1 MPVPPAFESALD
13 VDHPG
18 WVTWQLSDDTR
29 FNSVLGKMIMQ
40 GDGDIARI
48 RMFPEHVHTNLHD
61 NVHGGVLL
69 AFADVALFAGAKL
82 LGMKTADDAV
92 TLDLS
97 MQFLGS
103 GKGGMPLDAEVD
115 LLRETGRL
123 VFLRGI
129 ISQQHGRVA
138 AFSGTLRKATIR

>member
-1 MPVPPAFESALD
+1 MPAPLAFESVPA

-18 WVTWQLSDDTR
+18 WMTWHLVDDTR
-29 FNSVLGKMIMQ
+29 FNSVLGKMIVRRE
-40 GDGDIARI
+40 GDIARV
-48 RMFPEHVHTNLHD
+48 RMFPEHVHTNLQD
-61 NVHGGVLL
+61 NVHGGVSL
-69 AFADVALFAGAKL
+69 AFADVALFAAAKT
-82 LGMKTADDAV
+82 LGMAAAADAV

-103 GKGGMPLDAEVD
+103 GKPGVPLDAEVE

-129 ISQQHGRVA
+129 IAQDHGKVA
-138 AFSGTLRKATIR
+138 AFAGTLRKATIR

>member
-1 MPVPPAFESALD
+1 M
-13 VDHPG
+13 
-18 WVTWQLSDDTR
+18 TWHLLDDTR
-29 FNSVLGKMIMQ
+29 FNSVLGKMIVRRE
-40 GDGDIARI
+40 GDIARL
-48 RMFPEHVHTNLHD
+48 RMFPQHLHTNLHD

-69 AFADVALFAGAKL
+69 AFADVALFAGAKT
-82 LGMKTADDAV
+82 LGMATSTDAV

-103 GKGGMPLDAEVD
+103 GEVGMPLDAEVE

-129 ISQQHGRVA
+129 LTQDHGKVA
-138 AFSGTLRKATIR
+138 AFAGTLRKATIR